1 MTAGLPIYRQTA
13 DRLLF
18 QPSMELPVV
27 APIPSSPDVYD
38 PSIGADGGGR
48 PGDES
53 LPAIDPGV
61 PVEHVDE
68 ISWPKVER
76 TDPAMAL
83 LGVPGPG
90 GRHELATG
98 PVAPVLCEHCGSAV
112 HPDRLR

>member
-1 MTAGLPIYRQTA
+1 VTAGLPIYRQTA

-27 APIPSSPDVYD
+27 APIPSSRDVYD

-53 LPAIDPGV
+53 LPAIDPDA

-68 ISWPKVER
+68 LAAPVER

-83 LGVPGPG
+83 LGVPGPV

-98 PVAPVLCEHCGSAV
+98 PAAPVCCPTCGTAV